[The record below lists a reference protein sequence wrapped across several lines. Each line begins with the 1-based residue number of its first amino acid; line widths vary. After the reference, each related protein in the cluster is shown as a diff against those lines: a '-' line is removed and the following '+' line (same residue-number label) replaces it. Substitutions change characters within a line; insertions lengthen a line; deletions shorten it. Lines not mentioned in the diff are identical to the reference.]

1 MRYGPTHANLW
12 QGFLG
17 EQKEIIIASNIRPIA
32 SEKELEMFINTY
44 FENLVRHVL
53 EKLFSVDPGG
63 KVCNVE
69 GKEVVFRYYYFNQD
83 MDDMIIDIPD
93 TTIAIPDPDT
103 IEESA
108 PVQVREKKS
117 TKASKPSTKEEGTF
131 RPDVMCVFIK
141 WLVGHKRNI
150 LTFPYE
156 CKPPHNLTNEDL
168 AVVLQLLGNFWTAK
182 KPESMSQHG
191 TRSDTRSCKFT
202 II

>member
-1 MRYGPTHANLW
+1 
-12 QGFLG
+12 
-17 EQKEIIIASNIRPIA
+17 
-32 SEKELEMFINTY
+32 MFINTY

-83 MDDMIIDIPD
+83 MDDTIIDMDPD

-103 IEESA
+103 NEEMPDTIIDVPDSDTTIAIPDPDTNEESA

-131 RPDVMCVFIK
+131 RPDVMSVFIK

-168 AVVLQLLGNFWTAK
+168 AAVLQLLGNFWTAK
-182 KPESMSQHG
+182 KPEGMSQHG